1 MFWLKGR
8 HQQDMAAYKT
18 LFAALLYF
26 KRGVPMKFTVKQS
39 LLLLACA
46 ACFPAFANA
55 AVVETANPEAASAP
69 EITVLLPGK
78 AHDNG
83 FMEAGYRGYER
94 IAKGIT
100 KNVKCVSDVSATSDP
115 AILTAELQKLAKEQ
129 PKLIIGHGGQM
140 NGPVSA
146 VSKEYPQIQFVVIQ
160 GNVKGDNISSYVV
173 NQEQSAFLAGAL
185 AGYMTKTG
193 KVGHISGAWP
203 KPGLQARA
211 AFYNGLKY
219 ANPHAQF
226 YSTFTGDLDNMKVNA
241 NAASA
246 QIDEGVDVIYTML
259 NSGRSAVNQVISNTN
274 GQVLEIGNVIDWTK
288 ESPIFAGSAV
298 ADSSVALFNAA
309 KDYQS
314 GALTHDITKIGL
326 EKPDVVRLAIAPF
339 VPAEAVDKLEDLH
352 QKIVSGKVQISTTY
366 DGPEFDTATKTFV
379 SQDAK
384 NQRKA
389 KK

>member
-1 MFWLKGR
+1 
-8 HQQDMAAYKT
+8 
-18 LFAALLYF
+18 
-26 KRGVPMKFTVKQS
+26 MKLTVKKS
-39 LLLLACA
+39 ILLLLCA
-46 ACFPAFANA
+46 ACFPAFASA
-55 AVVETANPEAASAP
+55 AVVETASPEAAAAP

-94 IAKGIT
+94 IAKGVT
-100 KNVKCVSDVSATSDP
+100 ANVKCVSDISATSD
-115 AILTAELQKLAKEQ
+115 AAVLTAELQKLAQEQ

-140 NGPVSA
+140 NGPVST

-160 GNVKGDNISSYVV
+160 GNVKGNNISSYVV

-219 ANPHAQF
+219 TNPHAQF
-226 YSTFTGDLDNMKVNA
+226 YSTFTGDLDNMKINA
-241 NAASA
+241 KAAMA
-246 QIDEGVDVIYTML
+246 QIGEGVDVIYTML
-259 NSGRSAVNQVISNTN
+259 NSGRSAVNQVIAGTN
-274 GQVLEIGNVIDWTK
+274 GQVLEIGNVIDWTQ

-309 KDYQS
+309 KDYKA
-314 GALTHDITKIGL
+314 GTLTHDVTKIGL
-326 EKPDVVRLAIAPF
+326 ENPDVVRLAIAPF
-339 VPAEAVDKLEDLH
+339 VPAEAVDELAALH
-352 QKIVSGKVQISTTY
+352 QKIVSGEVQIDTTY
-366 DGPEFDTATKTFV
+366 DGPEFDAAARTFV

-384 NQRKA
+384 NQRQKS
-389 KK
+389 KS

>member
-1 MFWLKGR
+1 
-8 HQQDMAAYKT
+8 
-18 LFAALLYF
+18 
-26 KRGVPMKFTVKQS
+26 MKFTVKQS

-55 AVVETANPEAASAP
+55 AVVETASPEAASAP

-241 NAASA
+241 DAASA

-259 NSGRSAVNQVISNTN
+259 NSGRSAVNQVIADTN

-288 ESPIFAGSAV
+288 KSPIFAGSAV

-314 GALTHDITKIGL
+314 DALTHDITKIGL

-352 QKIVSGKVQISTTY
+352 QKIVSGEVQISTTY

-379 SQDAK
+379 GQDAK

>member
-1 MFWLKGR
+1 MKVSLK
-8 HQQDMAAYKT
+8 KS
-18 LFAALLYF
+18 
-26 KRGVPMKFTVKQS
+26 V
-39 LLLLACA
+39 LLLACA
-46 ACFPAFANA
+46 ACFPAFAQG
-55 AVVETANPEAASAP
+55 AVVETASPEAATAP

-94 IAKGIT
+94 IAKGVT
-100 KNVKCVSDVSATSDP
+100 ANVKCVSDVSATSD
-115 AILTAELQKLAKEQ
+115 AAVLTAELQKLAQEQ

-146 VSKEYPQIQFVVIQ
+146 VSKDYPQIQFVVIQ

-211 AFYNGLKY
+211 AFYNGIKY

-226 YSTFTGDLDNMKVNA
+226 YSTFTGDLDNMKINA
-241 NAASA
+241 KAAEA
-246 QIDEGVDVIYTML
+246 QIGEGVDVIYTML
-259 NSGRSAVNQVISNTN
+259 NSGRSAVNQVIAKTN

-288 ESPIFAGSAV
+288 ESPIFVGSAV
-298 ADSSVALFNAA
+298 ADSSEALFNAA
-309 KDYQS
+309 KNYKA

-326 EKPDVVRLAIAPF
+326 EKPDIVRLAIAPF
-339 VPAEAVDKLEDLH
+339 VPAEAVDRLNDLH
-352 QKIVSGKVQISTTY
+352 QKVVSGEVQISTTY
-366 DGPEFDTATKTFV
+366 DGPEFDPATKTFV

-384 NQRKA
+384 NQRNA